1 MQKHEQ
7 DLGHMDADQTKRK
20 SNQPL
25 AGFQELWGQRMIQR
39 ERIIGDVIDSFRLFG
54 FQPQVLP
61 SLYLADSLEKGSGM
75 ERKMIYNFTDHGDR
89 HVALRFDHTMPLRDF
104 VERNYSE
111 LRFPYRRYEVGNV
124 WRADRPAKGRYRE
137 FAQMDADIVGDGSA
151 QADTEAVLLIDNAMK
166 KIGVDATVRI
176 NSREILSGLIDVNGL
191 SQNEG
196 ISLLRVIDKFDKVGL
211 RGVTKELQGLGF
223 NASVISNVERY
234 LSIQGS
240 NDEVFDQLGNQI
252 GSSEK
257 AKQGLDR
264 LTKVFYAIK
273 DSGYESDRF
282 RLDPSIARGL
292 DYYTGLIAETT
303 FNPDPS
309 YGSICSGGRYDHFIR
324 KPAGEFI
331 PAIGVSIGIDR
342 LLAAMESKNLL
353 PDIKTNTR
361 VAIVNFGNNML
372 SQYLKLAGAL
382 RAVGIPTEIN
392 PTGIK
397 LKGQMGEISKRGI
410 PYAVILGSDEISRG
424 VVKIKN
430 MKTFAQEEIPLEQL
444 VDFIGQRGKDTK
456 I

>member
-1 MQKHEQ
+1 MQNHER
-7 DLGHMDADQTKRK
+7 DSGHMDADQTQRK

-39 ERIIGDVIDSFRLFG
+39 ERIMGDVIDSFRLFG

-61 SLYLADSLEKGSGM
+61 SLHLAESLEKGSGM
-75 ERKMIYNFTDHGDR
+75 EQKMIYNFTDHGDR
-89 HVALRFDHTMPLRDF
+89 HVALRFDHTVPLRDF
-104 VERNYSE
+104 VERNYSK
-111 LRFPYRRYEVGNV
+111 LTFPYRRYEVGNV

-137 FAQMDADIVGDGSA
+137 FAQMDVDIIGDSSVQADIESA
-151 QADTEAVLLIDNAMK
+151 LLIDNIMRG
-166 KIGVDATVRI
+166 IGVDATVRI
-176 NSREILSGLIDVNGL
+176 NSREILGGLIDVNGL
-191 SQNEG
+191 SENEG
-196 ISLLRVIDKFDKVGL
+196 INLLRVIDKFDKVGL
-211 RGVTKELQGLGF
+211 QGVAKELQGLGF
-223 NASVISNVERY
+223 NATVISNVERY

-240 NDEVFDQLGNQI
+240 NDEVFDQLDNHI

-264 LTKVFYAIK
+264 LAKVFYTIK
-273 DSGYESDRF
+273 DSGYESGRF

-303 FNPDPS
+303 FNPDPT

-324 KPAGEFI
+324 KPDGGFI

-353 PDIKTNTR
+353 PDVKTNTR
-361 VAIVNFGNNML
+361 ATIVNFGDNML

-382 RAVGIPTEIN
+382 RAAGIPTEIN
-392 PTGIK
+392 PSGIK
-397 LKGQMGEISKRGI
+397 LKGQMGAISKRGV

-430 MKTFAQEEIPLEQL
+430 MTTFAQEEIPLEQL
-444 VDFIGQRGKDTK
+444 TDFLREKD
-456 I
+456 